1 MLSIIFINK
10 TASFLLINYK
20 IIMKIEINL
29 HKLLSAVDVNAEW
42 VGLREVYEAHTPR
55 MIRDGLPVANSRT
68 STHGLMVE
76 VLADGQ
82 FGYYGTPDLT
92 QKGVA
97 AAAEKA
103 FLQAKLAAR
112 HSIFQFDKSARPVY
126 KGEYLSPFKK
136 GRDSLSAGRLNQIL
150 IEAYNHL
157 KVSDK
162 IVSASSL
169 CQIIETN
176 CRFVSSSGSDINQEF
191 LMLEFD
197 LSATAAEGANQQT
210 RTFGGMRGTCR
221 QMGMEFFDQQEIFA
235 NANRIGQQAIELLY
249 ADECPSDT
257 MDVVIAPDQMMLQI
271 HESVGHALEVD
282 RILGDERNYA
292 GWSFVKLEDFG
303 NLKYG
308 SDLMNI
314 TFDPTLESEFA
325 SYAFDDGGLKARKEY
340 LIKDGILLKGLGG
353 QESQIRSGLDGVANF
368 RSSGWN
374 RAPIDRMANINLEAG
389 ESSFEELISS
399 VKHGVYMESN
409 KSWSIDDYRNKFQF
423 GCEYGRLIEDGE
435 LTKVVKN
442 PNYRG
447 ISTPFWNSL
456 KGVGNNDT
464 FGIYGTPNCG
474 KGEPN
479 QVIRV
484 GHASPTCLFGDI
496 QVFGG
501 V

>member
-1 MLSIIFINK
+1 MKNK
-10 TASFLLINYK
+10 L
-20 IIMKIEINL
+20 NL
-29 HKLLSAVDVNAEW
+29 KQLMSAVDVPAQW

-55 MIRDGLPVANSRT
+55 MIRDGVPVANGRAA
-68 STHGLMVE
+68 THGIMVE

-82 FGYYGTPDLT
+82 FGYYGTPNMT
-92 QKGVA
+92 PEGIENA
-97 AAAEKA
+97 AKKA
-103 FLQAKLAAR
+103 FQQAKIASCHATYE
-112 HSIFQFDKSARPVY
+112 FDETARPSHQGNY
-126 KGEYLSPFKK
+126 QSPYTKN
-136 GRDSLSAGRLNQIL
+136 RESLSAGALNETL
-150 IEAYNHL
+150 LEAYNHL

-169 CQIIETN
+169 CQVIETSF
-176 CRFVSSSGSDINQEF
+176 RFVSTNGSDINQDF

-197 LSATAAEGANQQT
+197 LSATAADGTNQQT

-221 QMGMEFFDQQEIFA
+221 QMGMEYFDKYEILA
-235 NANRIGQQAIELLY
+235 NANRIGEQAIELLD
-249 ADECPSDT
+249 AEDCPT
-257 MDVVIAPDQMMLQI
+257 GEMDVVIAPDQMMLQI
-271 HESVGHALEVD
+271 HESIGHALEVD

-303 NLKYG
+303 KLQYG
-308 SDLMNI
+308 SKLMNI

-325 SYAFDDGGLKARKEY
+325 SYAYDDGGLKATKEY
-340 LIKDGILLKGLGG
+340 LIKDGLLVRGLGG

-374 RAPIDRMANINLEAG
+374 RAPIDRMANINLEPG
-389 ESSFEELISS
+389 ESSFDDLIGQ
-399 VKHGVYMESN
+399 VENGVYMESN

-423 GCEYGRLIEDGE
+423 GCEYGRLIENGK

-442 PNYRG
+442 SNYRG

-456 KGVGNNDT
+456 KGVGNADT

-484 GHASPTCLFGDI
+484 GHASPACLFENI

>member
-1 MLSIIFINK
+1 
-10 TASFLLINYK
+10 
-20 IIMKIEINL
+20 MKIEINL

-55 MIRDGLPVANSRT
+55 MIRDGLPVANSRN

-162 IVSASSL
+162 IVSASSF

-423 GCEYGRLIEDGE
+423 GCEYGRLIENGE

-484 GHASPTCLFGDI
+484 GHASPMCLFGDI

-501 V
+501 I

>member
-1 MLSIIFINK
+1 
-10 TASFLLINYK
+10 
-20 IIMKIEINL
+20 MKLDINL
-29 HKLLSAVDVNAEW
+29 QELLGAIDVPAEW
-42 VGLREVYEAHTPR
+42 VGMREVYEAHTPR
-55 MIRDGLPVANSRT
+55 MIRDGVPVANGRY
-68 STHGLMVE
+68 STHGVMVE
-76 VLADGQ
+76 VLVDGQ
-82 FGYYGTPDLT
+82 FGYYGTPNLT
-92 QKGVA
+92 SEGISDA
-97 AAAEKA
+97 ASKA
-103 FLQAKLAAR
+103 YRQAKLASQ
-112 HSIFQFDKSARPVY
+112 HSVFAFDTKARPAF
-126 KGEYLSPFKK
+126 KGEYNSPYTKD
-136 GRDSLSAGRLNQIL
+136 RESLSAGNLNQL
-150 IEAYNHL
+150 LLTAYNNL

-169 CQIIETN
+169 CQIIETSS
-176 CRFVSSSGSDINQEF
+176 RFISSNGSDINQDF

-197 LSATAAEGANQQT
+197 LSATAADGSNQQT

-221 QMGMEFFDQQEIFA
+221 QMGVEFFDQHEILA
-235 NANRIGQQAIELLY
+235 NANRIGEQAIELLT
-249 ADECPSDT
+249 ADECPSGE

-271 HESVGHALEVD
+271 HESIGHALEVD

-303 NLKYG
+303 KLQYG
-308 SDLMNI
+308 SEIMNI
-314 TFDPTLESEFA
+314 TFDPTMESEFA
-325 SYAFDDGGLKARKEY
+325 SYAFDDGGLKATKEY
-340 LIKDGILLKGLGG
+340 LIKEGTLLRGLGG
-353 QESQIRSGLDGVANF
+353 QESQIRSGLEGVANF

-374 RAPIDRMANINLEAG
+374 RAPIDRMANINLEPG
-389 ESSFEELISS
+389 SSTFDDLIGS
-399 VKHGVYMESN
+399 VENGVYMESN

-423 GCEYGRLIEDGE
+423 GCEYGRLIEDGR

-447 ISTPFWNSL
+447 ISIPFWNSL
-456 KGVGNNDT
+456 KGVGDKDT

-484 GHASPTCLFGDI
+484 GHASPACLFANV